1 METLSVKLV
10 SSGNSVNCL
19 FPMPWFRPF
28 SWALAGLL
36 LASASLTAADP
47 IADRRAVEQVYYK
60 HRLGTKPPFDETMP
74 TALLGQ
80 LVQKEAEKE
89 RVLKAVYAVEITDA
103 LVEAEVKRIEATSKA
118 PEVLAEIQAAL
129 GKDRARFAATV
140 ARPIVV
146 ERILRARF
154 ENDEKLHAA
163 TRQSADALRQ
173 RLLAAKAKSPD
184 AAVAAAKETKDPVGR
199 ELSWSLRPREG
210 AAPTPA
216 ISTPSQPTQGSASSK
231 SYSVEATV
239 GRAQVLSPPAAE
251 AGGLDRKMYFEDLD
265 PELQRV
271 LQVQLRAAGDVSAV
285 IESAQGF
292 QVFLTAGRTADE
304 LKVWAFALPKRSFD
318 EWLAAQGK

>member
-1 METLSVKLV
+1 
-10 SSGNSVNCL
+10 
-19 FPMPWFRPF
+19 MPWLRPF
-28 SWALAGLL
+28 LRAFAGLL
-36 LASASLTAADP
+36 LAHSSLAADS

-60 HRLGTKPPFDETMP
+60 HRLGTKPPFEETMP
-74 TALLGQ
+74 PALLGQ
-80 LVQKEAEKE
+80 LVQREVEKE

-129 GKDRARFAATV
+129 GGDRARFAATV

-154 ENDEKLHAA
+154 ENDEKLHAP

-173 RLLAAKAKSPD
+173 RFLAAKAKGAD
-184 AAVAAAKETKDPVGR
+184 AALAAAKETKDPAGR
-199 ELSWSLRPREG
+199 EVAWSLRPRGG

-239 GRAQVLSPPAAE
+239 GRAQVLSPPAGE
-251 AGGLDRKMYFEDLD
+251 APGLERKLYFEDLD

-292 QVFLTAGRTADE
+292 QIFLAAGRTEEE

-318 EWLAAQGK
+318 EWLATQGK